1 MALSITSPGVQI
13 NEKDLSLRAN
23 LPVGTNVVVAGFAAQ
38 GPSSEPLLIS
48 SVSELEATYGTPST
62 AAERYFYYSAREV
75 LNSPGTLTTIRLPY
89 GEGAGADFSTAYS
102 ALVYPAVTN
111 DGNWTINAPKHVD
124 LTEAEY
130 LSIKEGNVSWVLSG
144 TTGITFVEDKAT
156 ISGGFVVLND
166 LQTNINEFAEGY
178 YIGFADNTGTSD
190 LSSSYNAIT
199 FAKTLSADDNVF
211 ATIDTNQQTSK
222 LETTLTSPVSAY
234 YTSTSVSELLQSVG
248 FSSFTTNEY
257 ADHLSLGVFKLR
269 RSTADA
275 SVLSV
280 ISVEKYLGSFDSNR
294 QQVSPTGGI
303 LANAYIED
311 VVNNGSATIQLHVNP
326 SISSSAW
333 TTSTTS
339 ARKQLSVGSG
349 AKGLFPLGSYVAN
362 ATDLASTKYI
372 GNVPLK
378 LDKVLRTVESVENTK
393 VDVIIDGGLS
403 TIFAY
408 AESNPNGTDFNDEQ
422 YIPSSDFADIKQY
435 WTDVAIEF
443 VNFAESTRK
452 DCVAILD
459 PTRNIFVS
467 GKNSKVSDATSKT
480 FTQDIFAPLKSQA
493 EHFASNYCA
502 MYGNW
507 VKVNDI
513 FSGRNV
519 WVPFSGFAAAVFA
532 RNDNVAQPWSAP
544 GGLNRGNFNAVDI
557 AFNPNQKQRD
567 KFYEIS
573 VNPVVFFAGDGYAVY
588 GQKTLQAKPTAFDRI
603 NVRRLFLALERSV
616 ARSVKY
622 FVFEPNTEFTRTRLK
637 NTINPIFTY
646 AKNTGGLYDYLI
658 VCDERNNTPDL
669 IDQNQLIVDI
679 YIKPVRTAEFILVN
693 FIATRT
699 GQNFTELL

>member
-48 SVSELEATYGTPST
+48 SVSELEATYGTPTT
-62 AAERYFYYSAREV
+62 AAERYFYYSAREI

-89 GEGAGADFSTAYS
+89 GENAGADFSLAYS
-102 ALVYPAVTN
+102 ALVYPADEDN
-111 DGNWTINAPKHVD
+111 GNWEIGAPSHVN
-124 LTEAEY
+124 LTEAQY
-130 LSIKEGNVSWVLSG
+130 TSINEGNFMWELSSHG
-144 TTGITFVEDKAT
+144 GVAFDGDEVKLRGAFV
-156 ISGGFVVLND
+156 ILND
-166 LQTNINEFAEGY
+166 LQTSINELAEGY

-190 LSSSYNAIT
+190 LSSSYDALV
-199 FAKTLSADDNVF
+199 FAKTLSDSTGVF
-211 ATIDTNQQTSK
+211 ATLNTTK
-222 LETTLTSPVSAY
+222 LETTLTSAVSAY
-234 YTSTSVSELLQSVG
+234 YSSTSVSELLQSVG
-248 FSSFTTNEY
+248 FSSFSTNEY

-269 RSTADA
+269 RSTAD
-275 SVLSV
+275 SGVLSV

-303 LANAYIED
+303 LANAFIED
-311 VVNNGSATIQLHVNP
+311 VVNNGSATIKLHINP
-326 SISSSAW
+326 SVSTSSWA
-333 TTSTTS
+333 TSTTS
-339 ARKQLSVGSG
+339 DRKQLSVGSG

-362 ATDLASTKYI
+362 ATSLASTKII

-378 LDKVLRTVESVENTK
+378 LDKVLRTVESVENTS

-408 AESNPNGTDFNDEQ
+408 AEYNGGADFIEDQ
-422 YIPSSDFADIKQY
+422 YIPSSDFADIKEY
-435 WTDVAIEF
+435 WSDVAIEF
-443 VNFAESTRK
+443 VNFAENTRK

-459 PTRNIFVS
+459 PSRNIFIS
-467 GKNSKVSDATSKT
+467 GKSSKVADSSSKT
-480 FTQDIFAPLKSQA
+480 FTQDIFAPLKAQA
-493 EHFASNYCA
+493 EQFSTNYCA

-507 VKVNDI
+507 VKANDVFTGKNI
-513 FSGRNV
+513 
-519 WVPFSGFAAAVFA
+519 WVPFSGYAAAVFA
-532 RNDNVAQPWSAP
+532 RNDSVAQPWSAP
-544 GGLNRGNFNAVDI
+544 GGLNRGNFNAIDI

-588 GQKTLQAKPTAFDRI
+588 GQKTLQTKPTAFDRI

-622 FVFEPNTEFTRTRLK
+622 FVFEPNTDFTRTRLR
-637 NTINPIFTY
+637 NTIAPIFNY
-646 AKNTGGLYDYLI
+646 AKNTEGLYDYLI
-658 VCDERNNTPDL
+658 VCDERNNPADI